1 MTSTAAVPHQTG
13 AGHGENFSLEH
24 YLDPAAHTFEQR
36 FEEFRPY
43 VANARG
49 TGFVLREIT
58 GPAGPVVQV
67 RDPDGGAV
75 RDLIMLGSNN
85 YLGLGNEPEIVEAA
99 VRAIRE
105 FGVGHGGPPLLNGT
119 TSVHRRLEERLAETK
134 GCESALVFSSGY
146 AANVGWVTGLL
157 RNGDILLYD
166 EQSHASLYDGIQLG
180 RVRSMAFD
188 HNDLR
193 HLRHRLMQI
202 RWRNPGANIVVA
214 VEGVYSMDGDIAP
227 LPEIRALCDS
237 FGAWLAIDDA
247 HGTGVLGAK
256 GHGTA
261 EHFGMGPGSVEL
273 YMGTFSKVF
282 ATTGGFVA
290 GSKDLVDT
298 LRFFARS
305 YMFSASLAPAVVAS
319 VLAAIDFID
328 AHPERIRQL
337 HDNVDYFVRELR
349 RMGFAVDPQT
359 AIIPI
364 LVPQHLAVA
373 EVVAALH
380 AEGVFVNGVEFPAVP
395 REQQRLRVSMMAT
408 LSREQLDFALTKIST
423 VARRF
428 GFHPE
433 QIGTTEYEGIR

>member
-1 MTSTAAVPHQTG
+1 MTASTAP

-24 YLDPAAHTFEQR
+24 YLDASAHTFQQR
-36 FEEFRPY
+36 FDDFRPF
-43 VANARG
+43 VTNGRA

-58 GPAGPVVQV
+58 GPAGPVVRV
-67 RDPDGGAV
+67 RDPEGSEI
-75 RDLIMLGSNN
+75 RELIMFGSNN
-85 YLGLGNEPEIVEAA
+85 YLGLADEPEIIEAA
-99 VRAIRE
+99 VAATRE
-105 FGVGHGGPPLLNGT
+105 FGVGCGGPPLLNGT
-119 TSVHRRLEERLAETK
+119 TSLHMRLEERLAESK
-134 GCESALVFSSGY
+134 GCESALLFSSGY

-157 RNGDILLYD
+157 RGGDILIYD

-188 HNDLR
+188 HNDMR
-193 HLRHRLMQI
+193 HLRHRLMQV

-227 LPEIRALCDS
+227 LPQIRDLCDS

-247 HGTGVLGAK
+247 HGTGVLGEH

-261 EHFGMGPGSVEL
+261 EHFGLPDGAVEL
-273 YMGTFSKVF
+273 SMGTFSKVF

-290 GSKDLVDT
+290 GSRDVVDT

-305 YMFSASLAPAVVAS
+305 HMFSASLSPAVVAS
-319 VLAAIDFID
+319 VLASLDFID
-328 AHPERIRQL
+328 AHPERVGRL
-337 HDNVDYFVRELR
+337 HDNTAYFAGELR
-349 RMGFAVDPQT
+349 RLGFAVDPQT

-364 LVPQHLAVA
+364 LVPARLAVGD
-373 EVVAALH
+373 VVSALH
-380 AEGVFVNGVEFPAVP
+380 REGVFVNGVEFPAVP

-408 LSREQLDFALTKIST
+408 HTREHLDFALERIAA

-428 GFHPE
+428 GFHPG
-433 QIGTTEYEGIR
+433 QEGSRP